1 MGVKS
6 NPDANCRRER
16 GARLDQA
23 GAIWF
28 LRIFLH
34 GRKPSETSVCTWID
48 LPNHNTKVASKMNE
62 FAIPATYEKTLEML
76 TVPHPNERVELAMQI
91 LECRRKLRQAGR
103 DQIEIEK
110 LQAEMA
116 RLEQELREIDE

>member
-1 MGVKS
+1 
-6 NPDANCRRER
+6 
-16 GARLDQA
+16 
-23 GAIWF
+23 
-28 LRIFLH
+28 
-34 GRKPSETSVCTWID
+34 
-48 LPNHNTKVASKMNE
+48 
-62 FAIPATYEKTLEML
+62 ML

-91 LECRRKLRQAGR
+91 LECRRKLRQPGR

>member
-1 MGVKS
+1 MS
-6 NPDANCRRER
+6 ISR
-16 GARLDQA
+16 
-23 GAIWF
+23 
-28 LRIFLH
+28 
-34 GRKPSETSVCTWID
+34 TTT
-48 LPNHNTKVASKMNE
+48 TKVASKMNE
-62 FAIPATYEKTLEML
+62 FAIPATYEKTLGML

>member
-1 MGVKS
+1 
-6 NPDANCRRER
+6 
-16 GARLDQA
+16 
-23 GAIWF
+23 
-28 LRIFLH
+28 
-34 GRKPSETSVCTWID
+34 
-48 LPNHNTKVASKMNE
+48 
-62 FAIPATYEKTLEML
+62 
-76 TVPHPNERVELAMQI
+76 MQI